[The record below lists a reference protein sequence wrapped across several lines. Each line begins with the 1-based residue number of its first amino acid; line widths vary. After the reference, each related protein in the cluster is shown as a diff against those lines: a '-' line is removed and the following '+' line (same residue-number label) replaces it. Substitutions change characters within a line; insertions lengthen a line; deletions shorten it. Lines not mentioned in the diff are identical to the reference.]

1 MSLRMRK
8 FEMLLHLALLYSTV
22 LLGIFLKDSK
32 SMPIVCCACVI
43 GNLLLYKSTI
53 FDDYNFDALYYAL
66 LIISDANVIITSLYA
81 YYVIA
86 GILGVSGVERD
97 VSCILIIVSLMVACF
112 KVALSNTIDMLHLYG
127 MELSQDVDGNIEYVD
142 FQEVKPT
149 WVVNLMCKVS
159 TAIMIIAVVVLLDA
173 IHFVSHLYRLS
184 VIALIISSLLLV
196 GKIVKEIKISGT
208 KEV

>member
-1 MSLRMRK
+1 MSSRMRK
-8 FEMLLHLALLYSTV
+8 FEVLLHLAMLYSTI
-22 LLGIFLKDSK
+22 LLGIFIRDSK
-32 SMPIVCCACVI
+32 SMPMICCACVI
-43 GNLLLYKSTI
+43 INILLYKSTI

-66 LIISDANVIITSLYA
+66 LIVSDANVIITSLYA
-81 YYVIA
+81 YYAVANIIGVT
-86 GILGVSGVERD
+86 GIERD
-97 VSCILIIVSLMVACF
+97 VSCILIVVSLMVACF
-112 KVALSNTIDMLHLYG
+112 KAALNNTIDMLHLYG
-127 MELSQDVDGNIEYVD
+127 MELSQDTDGNIEYVD
-142 FQEVKPT
+142 SQGVKPT

-159 TAIMIIAVVVLLDA
+159 IAVMIIAVVVLLDA